1 MVKTLLYRNISENK
15 IQTFAEIK
23 SEYEFMHECEI
34 EVDNATI
41 NSYIYNNSCIGGNID
56 IIDNN
61 DEVLKWLNDY
71 ANCVEAERGM
81 ADEEIDE
88 SIRDLYVTI
97 KNKNDDWTIQATK
110 DNIEGDVEL
119 LERLEN
125 LLK

>member
-1 MVKTLLYRNISENK
+1 MVNTLLYRNISENK

-23 SEYEFMHECEI
+23 SEYEFMHECEM

-71 ANCVEAERGM
+71 ANCVEAKRGM
-81 ADEEIDE
+81 TDEEIDE
-88 SIRDLYVTI
+88 SIRDLYLIIT
-97 KNKNDDWTIQATK
+97 NKWDDWQIQAMK
-110 DNIEGDVEL
+110 DNIEDNMEL
-119 LERLEN
+119 LKRLEN
-125 LLK
+125 ILK